1 MEQPRSP
8 NQPSG
13 EAADGELAGV
23 KRPPARL
30 RGRGCGLMGAVLVAA
45 AAGLVWQ
52 TLQPVDTTP
61 PIASYREELPDQP
74 MFADDTTQVTFV
86 LRDEQGEIPT
96 FFLFTEKEQT
106 TTALA
111 INALRRTP
119 DERGVEVRFEALRFR
134 VDEEDPDRIWVRA
147 VGIANETDG
156 KTPISRSALE
166 SGEAL
171 ELLFQDEIQ
180 VRFLAHVIYE
190 IRMTIQYQ
198 PQTQRLRLT
207 NTSGSIIWKMLGS
220 EDADR
225 ARIES
230 VIEGRKGE
238 YAEKPLVQF

>member
-1 MEQPRSP
+1 MEQPVAP
-8 NQPSG
+8 NQPSEKTSGDKLAWG
-13 EAADGELAGV
+13 EPKLG
-23 KRPPARL
+23 KRRARI
-30 RGRGCGLMGAVLVAA
+30 CVVIMVLVVVT
-45 AAGLVWQ
+45 GGVIWQ

-61 PIASYREELPDQP
+61 PVASYREELPDQP
-74 MFADDTTQVTFV
+74 MFAEEHTQVTFV
-86 LRDEQGEIPT
+86 LRDEQGDIPT
-96 FFLFTEKEQT
+96 FFLFTEREQG

-111 INALRRTP
+111 INTLRRTP

-134 VDEEDPDRIWVRA
+134 LDEEEPDRVWVRA

-171 ELLFQDEIQ
+171 ELFFQDEIR
-180 VRFLAHVIYE
+180 VRFVAHVIYE

-207 NTSGSIIWKMLGS
+207 NTAGSIIWKMLGS